1 MLTIEQA
8 SQHFKLSPATLRR
21 KASVGE
27 INCIRIGRKY
37 RFDWADVWACEDGR
51 TPRSANR
58 SRYQL
63 NLLDKSEIAAATA
76 VSIRT
81 VERWIAD
88 GMPTRNVFGSVR
100 CNPIDVTEWLRGRG
114 IAVADEWW
122 FS

>member
-1 MLTIEQA
+1 MLTIEDA
-8 SQHFKLSPATLRR
+8 TKHFKLSPATLRK
-21 KASVGE
+21 KASNGE
-27 INCIRIGRKY
+27 INCIRIGREY
-37 RFDWADVWACEDGR
+37 RFGWEDVWACENGR
-51 TPRSANR
+51 TPHAANH

-63 NLLDKSEIAAATA
+63 DLLDKSDIAAATS

-114 IAVADEWW
+114 IAVDDRWW
-122 FS
+122 LS